1 MPIMIALLEKVD
13 SSELT
18 KSQLEAVKSRAIA
31 IWGEK
36 KWLSQLVIEYEKA
49 TNSKPRTRSTMVRRW
64 FEPDGNAPTLE
75 SFNGLLLAIG
85 CKMSIECPKT
95 EKIL

>member
-1 MPIMIALLEKVD
+1 MIALLKTVD

-18 KSQLEAVKSRAIA
+18 KIQLEAVKAHAIEL
-31 IWGEK
+31 WGEK
-36 KWLSQLVIEYEKA
+36 KWMSQLVIEYEKA
-49 TNSKPRTRSTMVRRW
+49 TNSKPRSKSTMVRRW
-64 FEPDGNAPTLE
+64 FDPDGNAPTLE

-95 EKIL
+95 ERIL

>member
-1 MPIMIALLEKVD
+1 MPIMITLLEKVD

-18 KSQLEAVKSRAIA
+18 KIQLEAVKKRATEL
-31 IWGEK
+31 WGEK
-36 KWLSQLVIEYEKA
+36 KWIAQLVIEYEKA
-49 TNSKPRTRSTMVRRW
+49 TNSKPRSKSTMVRRW

-85 CKMSIECPKT
+85 CKMSIDCPKT